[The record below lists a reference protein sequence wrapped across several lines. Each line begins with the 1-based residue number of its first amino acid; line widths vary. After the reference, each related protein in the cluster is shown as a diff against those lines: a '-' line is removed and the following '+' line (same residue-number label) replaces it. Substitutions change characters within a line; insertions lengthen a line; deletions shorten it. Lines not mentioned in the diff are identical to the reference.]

1 MFDINELVKQLYEK
15 IESEFK
21 LGIKNTLSSIGPIIE
36 DVDEKTH
43 QLVNTFGAGDEMV
56 LGIKKAIT
64 ESVSEVQRL
73 GGSFDDV
80 VNIQQTIATTL
91 NRNLILLGDT
101 TKELYTVSKITGKD
115 SGTLARNFK
124 DAGYS
129 LSQIGSEMET
139 VVNTARSIG
148 VNVQDVSSKVLGN
161 LKYLDTFTFEGGVK
175 GLAKM
180 AAQASNLRADMDYT
194 TKLADDLLKPENA
207 IELAASL
214 QRLGATQSALLDPLK
229 LMDLAQNNVGELQN
243 QVAELAQTFVKFNEQ
258 TGRFEIPAGA
268 RRQAKEIAN
277 SLGYG
282 YDEFVK
288 MGKGMAELE
297 TKMSQI
303 RFPNFN
309 ISEDDKKLIANMSEL
324 STSGE
329 YKVKFFDTDKKTE
342 TEVSINKLTESQFEM
357 LKKMGEPKN
366 VETLAEQQLSYMKQ
380 IESHVK
386 SMLQKPLYATAS
398 SVELNKNMA
407 DMAKFTN
414 VLSKSFSNFKVSD
427 ISNALDKGVYKIFNM
442 LEGILSGDTSKL
454 KEFITSIEK
463 TTQSLDKELLISIK
477 KLKLGID
484 SVFGG
489 ENDSIMTKMIRG
501 ATNQLDSLINKELGK
516 AQRPTRPTRT
526 ATTSTDF
533 IYDSEN
539 KIRYPFE
546 RGDLVNGVNK
556 TSLVNNLS
564 KQESRKTNTK
574 MEFSPLEIVLN
585 VKIDAP
591 NVDQVML
598 TKTFKEMINTN
609 EIQQTIITHIKKAEK
624 NYGLT

>member
-1 MFDINELVKQLYEK
+1 MFDIKELVKQLYEK

-21 LGIKNTLSSIGPIIE
+21 SSFKNTLSSIGPIIE

-43 QLVNTFGAGDEMV
+43 KLVHTFGAGEEMV

-73 GGSFDDV
+73 GGDFTDV
-80 VNIQQTIATTL
+80 VSIQESAAKAL
-91 NRNLILLGDT
+91 NRNLLLLGDT
-101 TKELYTVSKITGKD
+101 TKEIFAASKVSGVNYGI
-115 SGTLARNFK
+115 LMNNFK

-129 LSQIGSEMET
+129 LSQIGSEMQT
-139 VVNTARSIG
+139 VVDTARSIG
-148 VNVQDVSSKVLGN
+148 VNVEAVSDKVLEN
-161 LKYLDTFTFEGGVK
+161 LKYLDKFTFEGGVK
-175 GLAKM
+175 GLAQM
-180 AAQASNLRADMDYT
+180 AAQASNLRVDMST
-194 TKLADDLLKPENA
+194 TVRLAEDLLSPEKA
-207 IELAASL
+207 IDKAAAL

-229 LMDLAQNNVGELQN
+229 LMDLAQNNIGELQN

-258 TGRFEIPAGA
+258 TNRFEIPSGA
-268 RRQAKEIAN
+268 RRQVKEIADA
-277 SLGYG
+277 LGILPE
-282 YDEFVK
+282 EFIK

-297 TKMSQI
+297 TKMSKI
-303 RFPNFN
+303 RFPDLG

-324 STSGE
+324 STGGE

-342 TEVSINKLTESQFEM
+342 TEVAIDKLTTPQIEM
-357 LKKMGEPKN
+357 LRKMGDPKTN
-366 VETLAEQQLSYMKQ
+366 EQLQKEQLNYMRS
-380 IESHVK
+380 IEADVK
-386 SMLQKPLYATAS
+386 SITQKTLYATAS
-398 SVELNKNMA
+398 SVELNKSMRDFTTAANA
-407 DMAKFTN
+407 AAKAASS
-414 VLSKSFSNFKVSD
+414 LKVSD
-427 ISNALDKGVYKIFNM
+427 ISNTLDRSLNKIFDTAKK
-442 LEGILSGDTSKL
+442 LLSGDMSSNDFVKL
-454 KEFITSIEK
+454 IKSIENLPK
-463 TTQSLDKELLISIK
+463 QLDNNISSLFKLFETEFK
-477 KLKLGID
+477 K
-484 SVFGG
+484 SF
-489 ENDSIMTKMIRG
+489 NDSESSIIFKSFKKVIDYVDK
-501 ATNQLDSLINKELGK
+501 QINKEYGRTQK
-516 AQRPTRPTRT
+516 PTRT
-526 ATTSTDF
+526 ATTSSDF

-564 KQESRKTNTK
+564 KQESKKTSTK